1 MHSSLRPRTSP
12 LGLAGLA
19 TSIGSAGIV
28 ALTLLACSAPTPE
41 TPPPA
46 VDSPAA
52 DKPGAADPLSGISS
66 LWGNKPPP
74 EWKFEFKDP
83 GPGPRAPVTVAFE
96 AEIGSSMFP
105 EVEALV
111 ARRGLKCADTSVRAM
126 RDKRRETETARLAD
140 AKARGE
146 DAVTAASWVN
156 KRSKREANP
165 QLRFSCPKVTSDQLV
180 DRPRVPSSG
189 RLLYVFD
196 DAIYPLRHTSYQRTH
211 KDQAVA
217 LKDFE
222 DTVAYLTRVY
232 GPPTKTY
239 KTELPKPDKDGKVEF
254 PTAMNF
260 ETSWEYADLL
270 ARVNVLRYGD
280 LVTIGE
286 RVEVPH
292 GLRPDA
298 PRFVDGKLLPAKPM
312 PASAAT
318 TPPATPPA
326 TPAAT
331 PTPANSPPAEVT
343 RKP

>member
-1 MHSSLRPRTSP
+1 MHSSLRHAP
-12 LGLAGLA
+12 LA
-19 TSIGSAGIV
+19 V
-28 ALTLLACSAPTPE
+28 ALALALSACGAPTPE
-41 TPPPA
+41 TPPP
-46 VDSPAA
+46 PASDKPTS
-52 DKPGAADPLSGISS
+52 DKPGDKPGGNPLAGLRS
-66 LWGNKPPP
+66 LIPGQAPA

-83 GPGPRAPVTVAFE
+83 GPGPRAPVTAAFE
-96 AEIGSSMFP
+96 AELGSSMFP

-126 RDKRRETETARLAD
+126 MDKRREVEKARIAD
-140 AKARGE
+140 AEARGE

-211 KDQAVA
+211 KEQAVA
-217 LKDFE
+217 LNDFE
-222 DTVAYLTRVY
+222 DTLAHFTRVY
-232 GPPTKTY
+232 GPPTKTF
-239 KTELPKPDKDGKVEF
+239 KAELPKPDKDGKVEF
-254 PTAMNF
+254 PAAMNF
-260 ETSWEYADLL
+260 ESAWEYADLVV
-270 ARVNVLRYGD
+270 RVNVLRYGD

-292 GLRPDA
+292 GTRPDA

-312 PASAAT
+312 PAAAAT
-318 TPPATPPA
+318 AAANVTTPVPPAD
-326 TPAAT
+326 PAAK
-331 PTPANSPPAEVT
+331 PDAPSKSPAPAA
-343 RKP
+343 RQP